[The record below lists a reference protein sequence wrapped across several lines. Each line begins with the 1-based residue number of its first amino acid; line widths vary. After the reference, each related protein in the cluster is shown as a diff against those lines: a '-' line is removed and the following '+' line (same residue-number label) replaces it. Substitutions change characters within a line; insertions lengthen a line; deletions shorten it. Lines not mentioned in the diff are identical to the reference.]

1 MEIIWD
7 EPKRLATLAVRGLD
21 FAMITEAFF
30 ASAKIVPAK
39 DDRFLAVGRVG
50 RRAYAVIFKPLGTEA
65 VAIISLRAASKKERA
80 IL

>member
-30 ASAKIVPAK
+30 ASAKIVPAR
-39 DDRFLAVGRVG
+39 DDRFLAVGG
-50 RRAYAVIFKPLGTEA
+50 SGGAPMP
-65 VAIISLRAASKKERA
+65 
-80 IL
+80 